1 MGGII
6 QSGAAVI
13 EGFSGDTEM
22 KGNHS
27 PPNGQSSRGEVGLR
41 KEILF
46 SDLIPYAKP
55 VLEECEQ
62 LLP

>member
-1 MGGII
+1 MGITNER
-6 QSGAAVI
+6 QS
-13 EGFSGDTEM
+13 
-22 KGNHS
+22 
-27 PPNGQSSRGEVGLR
+27 QSSKWSQSSQREVDLR

-55 VLEECEQ
+55 VLGDCEQ